1 MTALGLAHGGYLVPI
16 LGTLSLAGWNAESAL
31 ASVGLRPDIAEHPA
45 QTIPHLLAIRLIDE
59 ASHILGDEDFAP
71 DALAEGL
78 NITTEMVPARGVV
91 CFSGPI
97 QTLQS
102 VVRILNRTTTSV
114 FRLRE
119 TERDVWI
126 DLHWTHGENNPPWSA
141 ELYVACLMINSF
153 RGVLGSGWQPSK
165 MKMLSTRRYNA
176 GLSALP
182 DCPIQWQAG
191 TISVAVEKDDLARR
205 LAASNSPHPDLPE
218 VLISDLSEASAETV
232 RAAIEGLLCH
242 ESIKLAEVANCF
254 GLAQR
259 SFQRRLDGL
268 NLKFGDILDDFRIT
282 QAMRVLRQESVSVT
296 DLALDLG
303 YDHPQNFARAFRRR
317 VGLSPRRY
325 RNAL

>member
-1 MTALGLAHGGYLVPI
+1 M
-16 LGTLSLAGWNAESAL
+16 GTLSLAGWNAESAL

-45 QTIPHLLAIRLIDE
+45 QTIPHLLAIRIIDK
-59 ASHILGDEDFAP
+59 ASHVLGDEDFAP
-71 DALAEGL
+71 TALAEGL
-78 NITTEMVPARGVV
+78 NITTEMVPARGVK

-102 VVRILNRTTTSV
+102 VVRIINRTTTSV
-114 FRLRE
+114 IRLRE

-126 DLHWTHGENNPPWSA
+126 DLRWTNGENNPPWSA
-141 ELYVACLMINSF
+141 ELYVACLLINTL
-153 RGVLGSGWQPSK
+153 RGVLGSGWRPRQ
-165 MKMLSTRRYNA
+165 MKMLSARRDSV
-176 GLSALP
+176 GFSALP
-182 DCPIQWQAG
+182 DCPIQWQAA

-205 LAASNSPHPDLPE
+205 LTPLSSPHPNLPE
-218 VLISDLSEASAETV
+218 VSVSDLSEASAETV

-242 ESIKLAEVANCF
+242 EGLKLAEVASCF
-254 GLAQR
+254 GLTQR

-317 VGLSPRRY
+317 VGLSPRGY